1 MNKPAPMNIAQGAA
15 VHRNVNNQSIIE
27 GLLCESAFVS
37 PKYFYDSIG
46 SRLFEL
52 ITMVPEYYPTRTEQ
66 TLMDLHRA
74 SIAKAVGPVDTL
86 IDLGAGNCHKARE
99 LFSSIQPKQ
108 YLAIDISEDFL
119 ESSLVQMREVFPGI
133 QMYAL
138 GADLTQPIKLA
149 PAMQSHRKVCF
160 YPGSSIGNFDPNHA
174 IQLLQNFR
182 NLADHN
188 IQDPGSNL
196 ANASNGGLLI
206 GVDLVKD
213 DKILHAAYNDELGI
227 TAAFNRNVLSH
238 LNSLISS
245 DFNLADWGHDA
256 FFNQALSRIE
266 MHVYARRDLVVT
278 WPGGERHFKSGESIH
293 TENSYK
299 YQIDIFKEMLL
310 EAGYSDIQ
318 FWTDPNQWFAVFLAH
333 A

>member
-1 MNKPAPMNIAQGAA
+1 MPPAKNKYLYMK
-15 VHRNVNNQSIIE
+15 NQSIID
-27 GLLCESAFVS
+27 GLLSEQAFIS
-37 PKYFYDSIG
+37 PMYFYDSVG

-66 TLMDLHRA
+66 AVMSLHRD
-74 SIAKAVGPVDTL
+74 SIARAVGSIDTL
-86 IDLGAGNCHKARE
+86 IDLGAGNCQKAKA
-99 LFSSIQPKQ
+99 LFSSISTKK

-119 ESSLVQMREVFPGI
+119 QDSLAQLRESFPEIEMR
-133 QMYAL
+133 AL
-138 GADLTQPIKLA
+138 GADLTQAITLDPEMRFDRKL
-149 PAMQSHRKVCF
+149 CF
-160 YPGSSIGNFDPNHA
+160 YPGSSIGNFDPDQA
-174 IQLLQNFR
+174 VGLLRNFK
-182 NLADHN
+182 NLVDYP
-188 IQDPGSNL
+188 DPSSQSNPTEIK
-196 ANASNGGLLI
+196 NGGLLI

-227 TAAFNRNVLSH
+227 TAAFNRNVLTH
-238 LNSLISS
+238 INTLISS

-266 MHVYARRDLVVT
+266 MHVYARRNLVVS

-299 YQIDIFKEMLL
+299 YQIEIFKEMLL
-310 EAGYSDIQ
+310 EAGYSDSQ
-318 FWTDPNQWFAVFLAH
+318 CWTDPKQWFAVFLAH